1 MKRRRLCVS
10 FDEPTWLALGRWCD
24 GQQRER
30 RTEAVRMA
38 VRAFLRSTQVQV
50 TAGLDDWKAD
60 AGSTQRFNG
69 ASLSYLRSPHSAE
82 GGHEIRVGGR
92 ALWVL
97 PDGRT
102 SGQRRSRLI
111 TQALAVAQ
119 HTADP
124 QVDPIVLVA
133 GSLWVAE
140 AGVLI
145 YRSTE

>member
-1 MKRRRLCVS
+1 
-10 FDEPTWLALGRWCD
+10 
-24 GQQRER
+24 
-30 RTEAVRMA
+30 MA
-38 VRAFLRSTQVQV
+38 VRAFLRSTQVQM
-50 TAGLDDWKAD
+50 TAGLDDWRPD

-82 GGHEIRVGGR
+82 GGHEIRVGPR

-111 TQALAVAQ
+111 TQALVTAQ
-119 HTADP
+119 STAEP
-124 QVDPIVLVA
+124 EVDPICLVA
-133 GSLWVAE
+133 GVMWVAD
-140 AGVLI
+140 AGVLV